1 MKVLFVCSLYYPH
14 AGGIETIIREL
25 SSLYV
30 KKGIEVNVLTKRWPI
45 NLPEFE
51 EYEGV
56 KIHRTVSAKTKN
68 EFLSNIEFFKKNNDS
83 LKSDIIHVIGVRR
96 PLPLLAFI
104 LSRYW
109 KVPLVISISGGDI
122 PDRLDPQPGRIWS
135 ISKEIVEPVIIRAD
149 WINTFS
155 KDLVKLTKN
164 TISELSKISL
174 IYAGLDLGKIR
185 KIRKYQSKQPY
196 ILSLRRLDPSK
207 GVDITIKAF
216 AKISKKNTNIKLII
230 VGDGTERKKLES
242 LVEKFKIKNRVK
254 FTGKLS
260 LEKSLSLL
268 KGALLT
274 VVPSISEGGG
284 LINLEAQACRCPLIA
299 SRVGGI
305 PEYARENYSALMF
318 KIGDVNEL
326 ANKIQIIINDK
337 SLRHQLI
344 INGGKYVKKFSW
356 DNILDKYLSGYKNL
370 FTKKINYSFHPWSN
384 MSNELWKKINL

>member
-1 MKVLFVCSLYYPH
+1 MKVLFICSLYYPH
-14 AGGIETIIREL
+14 AGGIETIIREM
-25 SSLYV
+25 SSLYI

-56 KIHRTVSAKTKN
+56 KIHRIISAKIKN

-109 KVPLVISISGGDI
+109 KAPLVISISGGDI
-122 PDRLDPQPGRIWS
+122 PDPLDPQPRRIWS
-135 ISKEIVEPVIIRAD
+135 ISKEIVEPVIIRSD

-164 TISELSKISL
+164 TIPELSNISL
-174 IYAGLDLGKIR
+174 IYAGLDLEKIR

-207 GVDITIKAF
+207 GVDITVKAF
-216 AKISKKNTNIKLII
+216 AKISKKNINIKLII

-242 LVEKFKIKNRVK
+242 LVGKLKIKNRVE

-260 LEKSLSLL
+260 LGKSLSLL

-326 ANKIQIIINDK
+326 ANKIELVINDK

-344 INGGKYVKKFSW
+344 LNGRKYVKKFSW
-356 DNILDKYLSGYKNL
+356 DNILDKYLKGYKNL
-370 FTKKINYSFHPWSN
+370 LTKKINYSFQPWSN
-384 MSNELWKKINL
+384 LSNDLWKKINL

>member
-1 MKVLFVCSLYYPH
+1 MKVLFVSSLYYPH

-25 SSLYV
+25 SSLYI
-30 KKGIEVNVLTKRWPI
+30 KKGIDVNVLTKKWPI
-45 NLPEFE
+45 NLSELE

-56 KIHRTVSAKTKN
+56 KIYRTISAKTKN

-109 KVPLVISISGGDI
+109 KAPLVISISGGDI
-122 PDRLDPQPGRIWS
+122 PDPLDPQPRKIWS

-164 TISELSKISL
+164 TIPELSKISL
-174 IYAGLDLGKIR
+174 VYAGLDLR
-185 KIRKYQSKQPY
+185 KIRKVKKHQSKKPY

-216 AKISKKNTNIKLII
+216 AKISKKNADIKLII
-230 VGDGTERKKLES
+230 VGEGTERNRLEL
-242 LVEKFKIKNRVK
+242 LVEKLKIRKRVE

-305 PEYARENYSALMF
+305 PEYAKENYSALMF
-318 KIGDVNEL
+318 TIGNINEL
-326 ANKIQIIINDK
+326 SDKIQIIINDE

-370 FTKKINYSFHPWSN
+370 LTKKINYSFQPWSN
-384 MSNELWKKINL
+384 LSNDLWKEVNL

>member
-14 AGGIETIIREL
+14 AGGIETIVREL
-25 SSLYV
+25 SSLYIR
-30 KKGIEVNVLTKRWPI
+30 KGIEVSVLTKRWPI
-45 NLPEFE
+45 DFPELEAYE
-51 EYEGV
+51 EV
-56 KIHRTVSAKTKN
+56 KIYRIISAKTKN
-68 EFLSNIEFFKKNNDS
+68 EFLSNIEFLKRNNDS

-109 KVPLVISISGGDI
+109 KVPLIISISGGDI
-122 PDRLDPQPGRIWS
+122 PDPLDPQPRKIWS
-135 ISKEIVEPVIIRAD
+135 ISKEIVKPVIIRAD
-149 WINTFS
+149 WVNTFS
-155 KDLVKLTKN
+155 EDLVKLTKN
-164 TISELSKISL
+164 AIPELSKISL

-185 KIRKYQSKQPY
+185 KIKKYRSEQPY

-230 VGDGTERKKLES
+230 VGDGTERRKLEA
-242 LVEKFKIKNRVK
+242 LVEKFKIKNRVE
-254 FTGKLS
+254 FTGKLN

-274 VVPSISEGGG
+274 VVPSVSEGGG

-305 PEYARENYSALMF
+305 PEYAKENYSALMF
-318 KIGDVNEL
+318 TAGDINEL
-326 ANKIQIIINDK
+326 SDIIQLVINDGK
-337 SLRHQLI
+337 LRNQLI
-344 INGGKYVKKFSW
+344 INGEKYVKKFSW
-356 DNILDKYLSGYKNL
+356 NNILNKYLNGYNNL
-370 FTKKINYSFHPWSN
+370 LTKKINYSFQPWSN
-384 MSNELWKKINL
+384 LSNDLWKEINL